1 MPFDRDLLAAA
12 IAALATYDW
21 GDDGRVLKS
30 LDEAVIAAHD
40 DPVLRTALEGSLTT
54 ILAGAGSRAAKD
66 HACRRLALVGG
77 ADCVPHLAALLD
89 DPALSHPAR
98 QALERIEDAA
108 AAVALR
114 GALATAAGGRRIGVI
129 ASLAARGDA
138 DAVPLLAGMLTAEA
152 PLAAAAA
159 RALGRLAL
167 PAAAAAL
174 ATAPEGAAAEV
185 RAAVVDARLAC
196 ADAMLRRGDREAA
209 RRIYDAI
216 AMAVGETPVS
226 HRDRAV
232 RIAAR
237 RGMLACLDE
246 AAAG

>member
-12 IAALATYDW
+12 TAALAAYDW
-21 GDDGRVLKS
+21 GDDGDALKP
-30 LDEAVIAAHD
+30 LDDAVIAAHD
-40 DPVLRTALEGSLTT
+40 DPALRTALQGSLTT
-54 ILAGAGSRAAKD
+54 ILAGGGSRAAKD

-77 ADCVPHLAALLD
+77 ADSVPHLAALLD

-98 QALERIEDAA
+98 QALERIEDSAA
-108 AAVALR
+108 AAALR
-114 GALATAAGGRRIGVI
+114 GALATTTGARRVGVI

-138 DAVPLLAGMLTAEA
+138 DAVPLLAGLLGAEA
-152 PLAAAAA
+152 TLAAAAA

-174 ATAPEGAAAEV
+174 ATVPESAAAEV

-196 ADAMLRRGDREAA
+196 ADAILRRGDNEAA
-209 RRIYDAI
+209 RRIYEAI
-216 AMAVGETPVS
+216 AVAVGDTPVS

-237 RGMLACLDE
+237 RGILACLDGS
-246 AAAG
+246 AAG

>member
-12 IAALATYDW
+12 TAALATYEW
-21 GDDGRVLKS
+21 GDDGGALKS

-108 AAVALR
+108 AAAALR

-152 PLAAAAA
+152 PLAAAA